1 MIQNKPRESIWTIT
15 TDRYVGFIDIMGFK
29 DMVMRSSHDDIYRM
43 MKIINKAKTLNEN
56 LHSTEDHELIR
67 STTYS
72 DSIILYTKDNTDE
85 SLGALIEVISGVTND
100 LFIEGI
106 PHKGSIAYGKMTLDT
121 ERSIFFGQPLIDAYL
136 LQEELYFYGII
147 VHGSAEEK
155 LEKRLIQYPFI
166 TKYICP
172 LKKGKSI
179 HFTVYPM
186 HVDSKSAKSGDYYR
200 HHQNIFNSLEKMK
213 FKTSGYLRQYIDN
226 TNNYF
231 NYVLNEN

>member
-1 MIQNKPRESIWTIT
+1 MTQNKPTGSIWTIT

-29 DMVMRSSHDDIYRM
+29 DMVMRSNHDEIYRM
-43 MKIINKAKTLNEN
+43 MKVIDKAKTLNEN
-56 LHSTEDHELIR
+56 LSATEDHELIR
-67 STTYS
+67 STTFS
-72 DSIILYTKDNTDE
+72 DSIMLYTKDNTDE
-85 SLGALIEVISGVTND
+85 SLGALIEVISGLTND

-106 PHKGSIAYGKMTLDT
+106 PHKGSIAFGKMTLDT

-155 LEKRLIQYPFI
+155 LEKRVIQYPFVS
-166 TKYICP
+166 KYNCP

-179 HFTVYPM
+179 HFTIYPM
-186 HVDSKSAKSGDYYR
+186 HVDSRSAESDDYSR
-200 HHQNIFNSLEKMK
+200 HHQNIIHSLEKMK

-226 TNNYF
+226 TDSFFKYI
-231 NYVLNEN
+231 LNKN